1 MKKLTLLLI
10 VLFSGF
16 FCRANEGVVAF
27 DAGLKAF
34 QVNGADAL
42 LRTWYPDSD
51 DPARIEAIR
60 DKLTKTTRNLGEV
73 MDTQVFAPYKL
84 GKHVQRLYGVIYF
97 ARRPLW
103 IRAEYYSIGGH
114 RGFISLEY
122 SFSADDILPLAFAE

>member
-1 MKKLTLLLI
+1 MKKLLLLLI
-10 VLFSGF
+10 LFTG
-16 FCRANEGVVAF
+16 FCRANDGVVAF

-34 QVNGADAL
+34 QANGADAL
-42 LRTWYPDSD
+42 LRAWYPDSD
-51 DPARIEAIR
+51 DPARLAAMR
-60 DKLTKTTRNLGEV
+60 DKLAKTTRDLGEV
-73 MDTQVFAPYKL
+73 MDTQVFAPHAL

-122 SFSADDILPLAFAE
+122 SFSADDILPLTFVQ

>member
-1 MKKLTLLLI
+1 MKKLVLLL
-10 VLFSGF
+10 VLFTG
-16 FCRANEGVVAF
+16 FCRASDGVAAF

-34 QVNGADAL
+34 QANGADAL
-42 LRTWYPDSD
+42 LRAWYPDSD

-60 DKLTKTTRNLGEV
+60 DKLAKTTRNLGEV
-73 MDTQVFAPYKL
+73 VDTQVFAPYKL
-84 GKHVQRLYGVIYF
+84 GKHVERLYGVIYF